1 MNTLFEKTTIKNI
14 SLKNR
19 LVRSAT
25 YDGMAEKSGR
35 VSENQ
40 IALYKALAQG
50 GVGLIITGIASVHP
64 SGRISAFQNVIDADD
79 TVPGLKKLV
88 DAAHEHGAKIAVQL
102 FHGGRECAVYQK
114 AKHACAIAP
123 SVIVD
128 DPYCD
133 LEYRVMMENEI
144 IGVIQAFG
152 KAAGRAKTAGFD
164 AVQIHAAHA
173 YLFSQFLSPFTNR
186 RTDAWGGTF
195 EKRISFLHNVYLSV
209 RSEVGDNYPVMVKL
223 GVADGFA
230 DGLEFSE
237 GIKAAVQC
245 ADWGFDAIEISQ
257 GLRGKRYSQTEF
269 RTGIR
274 DVGQEGYFRT
284 WCRDIKAA
292 VNIPVMMVGGL
303 RSPDL
308 MEDMIRN
315 GEADLISL
323 SRPLIREP
331 DIVNRWKS
339 GDLQK
344 SACISC
350 NICFDALLKG
360 TPLHCGLITPNLED
374 PGH

>member
-1 MNTLFEKTTIKNI
+1 
-14 SLKNR
+14 
-19 LVRSAT
+19 
-25 YDGMAEKSGR
+25 
-35 VSENQ
+35 
-40 IALYKALAQG
+40 
-50 GVGLIITGIASVHP
+50 
-64 SGRISAFQNVIDADD
+64 
-79 TVPGLKKLV
+79 
-88 DAAHEHGAKIAVQL
+88 
-102 FHGGRECAVYQK
+102 
-114 AKHACAIAP
+114 
-123 SVIVD
+123 
-128 DPYCD
+128 
-133 LEYRVMMENEI
+133 MMENEI

-195 EKRISFLHNVYLSV
+195 EKRIAFLQNVYLSV
-209 RSEVGDNYPVMVKL
+209 RTEVGDNYPVMVKL

-274 DVGQEGYFRT
+274 DVGQEGYFRI

-315 GEADLISL
+315 GESDFISL

-344 SACISC
+344 PACISC

-360 TPLHCGLITPNLED
+360 TPLHCGLI
-374 PGH
+374 